1 MNAMNETTFEAYA
14 SAKALINEAEGRGI
28 DTGIK
33 WTLERFFEGSLQ
45 EFGKEKTLN
54 LLTALIAE
62 GLGSAVGNLRG
73 EGKEVKP

>member
-1 MNAMNETTFEAYA
+1 MKAMNETTFEAYTA
-14 SAKALINEAEGRGI
+14 AKAIINEAEARGI

-45 EFGKEKTLN
+45 EFGKEKTLD